1 MDTVGSVESQ
11 DCVLSEQIARQVFDI
26 LPEDGPVVVIVNKK
40 GSCWP
45 SNAEGFGKLGITDD
59 FIKELCAKVD
69 DGDEPVITQVN
80 DFSVVVTALA
90 TERTNCGYIIIA
102 LPHYSPE
109 STLANITLVEILLSQ
124 IGLIAHLIEK
134 NNLLYERQMRQL
146 ISCGNVESRPILN

>member
-1 MDTVGSVESQ
+1 MNTVGSVESQ

-45 SNAEGFGKLGITDD
+45 SNAEGFGKLGITDG

-109 STLANITLVEILLSQ
+109 GLSSALAVVDNE
-124 IGLIAHLIEK
+124 AC
-134 NNLLYERQMRQL
+134 QL
-146 ISCGNVESRPILN
+146 ACK